1 MGVKLMNFKEN
12 IKNIRRQNNLTQQQ
26 LANALNVSLESIRNY
41 EQGKREPNFIA
52 LEKIKNYFN
61 CSYDDLLK

>member
-1 MGVKLMNFKEN
+1 MNFKEN